1 MHYHCCVPVREGMFV
16 SPNIVFSY
24 SSAVNASSLLCHW
37 KIYQFLFCKGK
48 RTLGVYTETLLSLLY
63 SVFLLVLHLRSFFSF
78 QFSCSSQSHI
88 HGSHFLF
95 KFSFKHLTGKVLI
108 IFYFKV

>member
-1 MHYHCCVPVREGMFV
+1 M

-24 SSAVNASSLLCHW
+24 SFAVNASSLFCQW
-37 KIYQFLFCKGK
+37 KIYQFLFCKGVQGK
-48 RTLGVYTETLLSLLY
+48 RTPGVYIEILLSLLY
-63 SVFLLVLHLRSFFSF
+63 SVFLLVLHLRGFFPF

-88 HGSHFLF
+88 HGSRFLF
-95 KFSFKHLTGKVLI
+95 KFPFKHLTEKVLI